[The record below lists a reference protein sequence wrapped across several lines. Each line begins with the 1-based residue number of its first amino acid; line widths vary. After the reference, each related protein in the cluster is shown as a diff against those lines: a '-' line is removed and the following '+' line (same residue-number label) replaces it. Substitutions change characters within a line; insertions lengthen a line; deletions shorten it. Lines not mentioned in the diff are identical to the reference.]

1 MMELFTP
8 AFIQGLG
15 FWSAFFLIALVVGI
29 LGMLLT
35 GFEEA

>member
-1 MMELFTP
+1 MLELFQ
-8 AFIQGLG
+8 QGLYYGVG

-29 LGMLLT
+29 VGMLLT